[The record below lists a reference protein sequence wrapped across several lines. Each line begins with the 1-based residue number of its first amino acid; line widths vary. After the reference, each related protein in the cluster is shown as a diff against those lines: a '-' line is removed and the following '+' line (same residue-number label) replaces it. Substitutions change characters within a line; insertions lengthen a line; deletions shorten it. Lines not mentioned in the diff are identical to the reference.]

1 LKVWIMGSDTVNND
15 YKYVLDSLSVLQ
27 LGSRFTY
34 RELLDDIEISYKFRC
49 IIKQHI
55 LQEVDA
61 DTTLES
67 HLYYLSDVDE
77 SFRVYQQLK
86 VKIRIYVRK
95 KRMNRKGEEEI
106 SFEERTLT
114 PGELVCLRPEQK
126 KMMGIII
133 AELQLSKV
141 GLMSFVV

>member
-1 LKVWIMGSDTVNND
+1 MGSDTVNND

-86 VKIRIYVRK
+86 VKIFHLLKSKTTVSVYSTKISVKRNGISSVRWKQLVRK
-95 KRMNRKGEEEI
+95 I
-106 SFEERTLT
+106 
-114 PGELVCLRPEQK
+114 Q
-126 KMMGIII
+126 
-133 AELQLSKV
+133 
-141 GLMSFVV
+141 